1 MSILSIE
8 SYEDVLLD
16 DDGITYEVLATV
28 EDQVVTRQAVYN
40 PPGKASPE
48 ELGPGLCWVAV
59 TVPHNEDLDPENE
72 EQFKI
77 YLESQNLDW
86 NVYNESVF

>member
-1 MSILSIE
+1 MSIISIE

-16 DDGITYEVLATV
+16 DDGITYEVMAIV
-28 EDQVVTRQAVYN
+28 EDTVITLPAVYN
-40 PPGKASPE
+40 PPDKASPE
-48 ELGPGLCWVAV
+48 ERGPGLCWAAI
-59 TVPHNEDLDPENE
+59 TVPHNEDIDPENE